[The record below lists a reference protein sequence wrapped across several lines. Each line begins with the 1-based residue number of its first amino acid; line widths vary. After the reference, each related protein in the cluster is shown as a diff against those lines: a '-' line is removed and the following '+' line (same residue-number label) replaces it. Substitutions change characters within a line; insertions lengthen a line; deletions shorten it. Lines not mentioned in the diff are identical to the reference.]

1 MDGEN
6 LPAQATGGWGPL
18 VWATGGQASLGELRE
33 AGRLRATQCLLCE
46 LHVAGTHYSSHLRNQ
61 KEAWPAPHRGL
72 GIGSTCN
79 PSHLRGRQKHRAPQP
94 TTTCCCS
101 HSPGNTPTLLLPLS
115 NTMGSAHTCLPM
127 SLPRNPQRRAASA
140 TPPAWAKQ
148 DWVHWA
154 WSAGNRGKPLQ
165 FSLTPDAGQAHN
177 H

>member
-1 MDGEN
+1 MPLAQAMDGEN
-6 LPAQATGGWGPL
+6 LLAQATGGWGPL

-115 NTMGSAHTCLPM
+115 NTLGTATNKETDLC
-127 SLPRNPQRRAASA
+127 SLGDTEFRREIVKILKESRVSI
-140 TPPAWAKQ
+140 K
-148 DWVHWA
+148 
-154 WSAGNRGKPLQ
+154 N
-165 FSLTPDAGQAHN
+165 
-177 H
+177 

>member
-1 MDGEN
+1 MPLAQAMDGEN
-6 LPAQATGGWGPL
+6 LLAQATGGWGPL

-94 TTTCCCS
+94 TTTCFR
-101 HSPGNTPTLLLPLS
+101 SPQQWRLASPVGLNLLLGSLCYSIPLLS
-115 NTMGSAHTCLPM
+115 LWRTTPLPM
-127 SLPRNPQRRAASA
+127 VHCSLAPRAIPS
-140 TPPAWAKQ
+140 
-148 DWVHWA
+148 
-154 WSAGNRGKPLQ
+154 PLPG
-165 FSLTPDAGQAHN
+165 LTSGA
-177 H
+177 